1 MSEISPLVRLV
12 DDDDAFRESQKL
24 FLSMCGY
31 KVRDWA
37 DPVRFL
43 KEDDP
48 RVPGCLVLD
57 IRMPG
62 MTGLE
67 LQRALYVRGNKLPI
81 IFLTGHGDI
90 ETAVYTLKYGAVDFF
105 EKRGDPLKLRESV
118 SKACERSQQYWR
130 KTKEE
135 ERLAEMFNSLTN
147 REKDVI
153 VLAAKGASN
162 REIGNQLGIGHETV
176 KMHCSNAYGKL
187 GVRSRLEAYQWL
199 QNVPGDVFKEKAP

>member
-31 KVRDWA
+31 EVKDWA

-43 KEDDP
+43 EEDDP

-57 IRMPG
+57 IRMPE

-90 ETAVYTLKYGAVDFF
+90 ETAVYTMKYGAVDFF
-105 EKRGDPLKLRESV
+105 EKRGDPLIETLFP
-118 SKACERSQQYWR
+118 
-130 KTKEE
+130 
-135 ERLAEMFNSLTN
+135 RLAKDLVNTGGRKKKRKSL
-147 REKDVI
+147 KKPSI
-153 VLAAKGASN
+153 L
-162 REIGNQLGIGHETV
+162 
-176 KMHCSNAYGKL
+176 
-187 GVRSRLEAYQWL
+187 
-199 QNVPGDVFKEKAP
+199 

>member
-31 KVRDWA
+31 EVKDWA

-43 KEDDP
+43 EEDDP

-57 IRMPG
+57 IRMPE

-90 ETAVYTLKYGAVDFF
+90 ETAVYTMKYGAVDFF
-105 EKRGDPLKLRESV
+105 EKRGDPLKL
-118 SKACERSQQYWR
+118 CFQGLR
-130 KTKEE
+130 KI
-135 ERLAEMFNSLTN
+135 SS
-147 REKDVI
+147 I
-153 VLAAKGASN
+153 
-162 REIGNQLGIGHETV
+162 
-176 KMHCSNAYGKL
+176 
-187 GVRSRLEAYQWL
+187 LEA
-199 QNVPGDVFKEKAP
+199 EKRRGKV

>member
-31 KVRDWA
+31 EVRDWA

-43 KEDDP
+43 EEDDP

-57 IRMPG
+57 IRMPE

-81 IFLTGHGDI
+81 IFFLSFI
-90 ETAVYTLKYGAVDFF
+90 EESQIISREPLST
-105 EKRGDPLKLRESV
+105 RG
-118 SKACERSQQYWR
+118 
-130 KTKEE
+130 
-135 ERLAEMFNSLTN
+135 SL
-147 REKDVI
+147 I
-153 VLAAKGASN
+153 
-162 REIGNQLGIGHETV
+162 
-176 KMHCSNAYGKL
+176 
-187 GVRSRLEAYQWL
+187 
-199 QNVPGDVFKEKAP
+199 F